1 MTEQAAGTAAPAETT
16 TGEGGP
22 PASPLRD
29 IPAAMKGRWKIV
41 HSENPEVDG
50 VLVKR
55 WSIEKSMLIIPEIFA
70 IWGDLPEGARSAAY
84 KMGGELSSEGGA
96 NSAGQA
102 MAMLDIAAIACEHA
116 WKRVIYIIGLSVQP
130 SDKEKV
136 GQMDMDE
143 AIDLVEGILEVNP
156 NLIPKLKKKGPKML
170 ARFGPL
176 FAGKTRNTS

>member
-1 MTEQAAGTAAPAETT
+1 MAEAAGTAQASPDQKE
-16 TGEGGP
+16 EERP
-22 PASPLRD
+22 PASPLRE
-29 IPAAMKGRWKIV
+29 IPAAMKSRWKIV

-84 KMGGELSSEGGA
+84 RMGGEIGKGDGA

-102 MAMLDIAAIACEHA
+102 MAMLDIAAIAIEHA
-116 WKRVIYIIGLSVQP
+116 WKRVIYIIGLSVEEE
-130 SDKEKV
+130 DKEKI
-136 GQMDMDE
+136 GEMDMDE
-143 AIDLVEGILEVNP
+143 VIDLVEAIVEINP

-170 ARFGPL
+170 ARFAPL
-176 FAGKTRNTS
+176 FGGKKSNTP